1 MKIRTLIFIF
11 VTAIGLFP
19 LLLLVS
25 LNLPKTIERLERAA
39 ELESQAISQI
49 RFTRLNA
56 RIRCL
61 KKSIIRAATLPS
73 ALQPLVA
80 GAESDGLARVLK
92 RWFEGDS
99 QVNSICLFDTGG
111 KEHLSLTRREGKLGP
126 VHHDSNPYGQDF
138 FKQTLGL
145 HENQIVVELVSARP
159 ENFQLPG
166 PESQTLLMSTPVFD
180 GSKLAGLMVMRADLT
195 RFLQDYQDAYWVTNA
210 GKILKGCR
218 EQDDRFSATVVE
230 DGKTGCS
237 ALQKLPAFHERPQ
250 QEDAV
255 ILQDTDNRKI
265 AWLPLI
271 FNEDDSAVMWVGTTI
286 DESATRKWKLFLL
299 LNVVGV
305 ILGLSLFVYVSA
317 SWIAG
322 HIDRIRKD
330 LLQGLD
336 VLINEEKPVRFRW
349 KGPLEIKSLALD
361 LTEFSRHY
369 RTTCEA
375 RNAAELALRESED
388 TFRNLTASALDGII
402 LMDKQ
407 GNVAYWNEA
416 ATNIFGYSN
425 QDVLRKPI
433 HSLLRLRRVGED
445 QGLIRLD
452 QMDRRENIAHTLE
465 LTAEHL
471 DGHDVIVELSLSSAR
486 IKNQWYAIWIVRD
499 ISERKRS
506 EERARQQQ
514 QQLLHADKMI
524 SLGLLVSGVAHEINN
539 PNSIALLNLP
549 LLARAWES
557 VKPVLDEY
565 YEEHG
570 DFSVAGLEYTEMRQ
584 QLPRL
589 CVELEESAGRIR
601 QIVMDLK
608 DYARQE
614 TSGLFQ
620 SVDINDVVQ
629 SSVRLTANSVQKAT
643 IDFQVEYQQNM
654 PLVDGNRQRLIQ
666 VVINLIQ
673 NSCEALDGIDGALT
687 VRTRYNPEVDA
698 VEILV
703 KDEGSG
709 IDVDLLGK
717 VTDPFFTTKRNIGG
731 TGLGLSVSA
740 GIVKEHHG
748 LLSFSSHP
756 GQGTEVKVSLP
767 AVHKQS
773 EEQV

>member
-49 RFTRLNA
+49 RFTQLNA

-80 GAESDGLARVLK
+80 GADSDGLARVLK

-99 QVNSICLFDTGG
+99 QVNSICLFDISG
-111 KEHLSLTRREGKLGP
+111 KEHLSLTRKEGKLGT
-126 VHHDSNPYGQDF
+126 VHHDRNPSDQDF

-145 HENQIVVELVSARP
+145 HENQIVVKLVSARP

-180 GSKLAGLMVMRADLT
+180 GRKLAGLMVMRADLT

-237 ALQKLPAFHERPQ
+237 TLQKLPAFHERPQ

-271 FNEDDSAVMWVGTTI
+271 FNEDDSAVMWVGTII

-305 ILGLSLFVYVSA
+305 ILGLSIFVYISA

-336 VLINEEKPVRFRW
+336 VLINEEKPVRFHW
-349 KGPLEIKSLALD
+349 KGPLEIKSLARD
-361 LTEFSRHY
+361 LTEFSQHY

-425 QDVLRKPI
+425 QDVLSKPI
-433 HSLLRLRRVGED
+433 HSLLNLRRVGED
-445 QGLIRLD
+445 QGLVRLD

-570 DFSVAGLEYTEMRQ
+570 DFTVAGLEYTEMRQ

-620 SVDINDVVQ
+620 PVDINDVVQ

-643 IDFQVEYQQNM
+643 TDFQVEYQQNM
-654 PLVDGNRQRLIQ
+654 PPVDGNRQRLIQ

-673 NSCEALDGIDGALT
+673 NSCEALDGIDGALS
-687 VRTRYNPEVDA
+687 VRTRYNQEVDA

-709 IDVDLLGK
+709 IDADLLGK

-748 LLSFSSHP
+748 LLSFSSQP

-767 AVHKQS
+767 AVHEQS